1 MINNLRSKINWKAVL
16 ILGLIIGAFNY
27 DADQKYPIAAAFG
40 YGTGVT
46 IVALPYALIVG
57 KGKKDFQLN

>member
-27 DADQKYPIAAAFG
+27 DSEDKYPVAGALG
-40 YGTGVT
+40 TGTGVT
-46 IVALPYALIVG
+46 ILALPYALIVS
-57 KGKKDFQLN
+57 KGKKDFTTN